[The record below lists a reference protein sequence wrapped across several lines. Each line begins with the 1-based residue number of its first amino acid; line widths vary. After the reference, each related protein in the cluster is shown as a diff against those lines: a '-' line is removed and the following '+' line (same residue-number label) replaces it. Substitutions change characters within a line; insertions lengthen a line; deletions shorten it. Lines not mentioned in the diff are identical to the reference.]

1 MIFHQAV
8 AVDWE
13 AINHEHQWLVAA
25 SNNNKGNK
33 YRLNKQY
40 APWDQVLIVLDADEW
55 WSQPKLNVP
64 TKGPFTITQVNTN
77 GTVQIS
83 QGNVVEAINI
93 RQPKPYFN

>member
-1 MIFHQAV
+1 
-8 AVDWE
+8 
-13 AINHEHQWLVAA
+13 
-25 SNNNKGNK
+25 
-33 YRLNKQY
+33 
-40 APWDQVLIVLDADEW
+40 VLDADEW